1 MTLWIV
7 LSVMI
12 AVAAICVASPFLR
25 RQIRSPDKGDLSIA
39 LARNQINAIE
49 AEVSQG
55 LLAPQDAQA
64 ARTEIERRIIAAT
77 RTPRIAVNDTS
88 NQMRLI
94 SVAVIVGW
102 VVVGSSWLYATLG
115 RPDLPAAP
123 HLPLIAERQMAPSNP
138 TATTGA
144 VLARDAGSAGDVE
157 ASIISLAA
165 RLQDAPDDA
174 GGWQMLGWS
183 YFNTERY
190 AEASSAYARAVT
202 IVDDDPELW
211 SLYGE
216 TLVRAANG
224 LVTTAAQ
231 AAFEA
236 AVALNPDDAR
246 ALFFLGMALEQN
258 GDPVAAVDAWIALL
272 SNARADADW
281 SAGVLKRVS
290 ELATSN
296 DISIDGRLPI
306 AGQSLPPT
314 SPAPSPS
321 QTDLDNAEQ
330 MMPADRQAMIVGMV
344 DQLEAR
350 LKERPDD
357 LDGWLRLMQSQVVLG
372 DQQAAR
378 SAYANASQQFSRSLM
393 DRARIDAL
401 ANKLGLPMK

>member
-12 AVAAICVASPFLR
+12 AAAAIFVASPFLR
-25 RQIRSPDKGDLSIA
+25 RQIRSPDKGDFSIA
-39 LARNQINAIE
+39 LARNQIDAIE
-49 AEVSQG
+49 TEVSQG

-64 ARTEIERRIIAAT
+64 ARTEIERRIITET
-77 RTPRIAVNDTS
+77 RTPRIAVNDAS
-88 NQMRLI
+88 DQMRLI
-94 SVAVIVGW
+94 SVAVVVGW

-123 HLPLIAERQMAPSNP
+123 HFPLIAERQVAPSNP
-138 TATTGA
+138 TATTGP

-157 ASIISLAA
+157 ASIANLAA
-165 RLQDAPDDA
+165 RLHDAPEDA

-190 AEASSAYARAVT
+190 DEASSAYARAVA

-216 TLVRAANG
+216 TLVRAASG

-236 AVALNPDDAR
+236 AIALNPDDAR

>member
-1 MTLWIV
+1 
-7 LSVMI
+7 
-12 AVAAICVASPFLR
+12 
-25 RQIRSPDKGDLSIA
+25 
-39 LARNQINAIE
+39 
-49 AEVSQG
+49 
-55 LLAPQDAQA
+55 
-64 ARTEIERRIIAAT
+64 
-77 RTPRIAVNDTS
+77 
-88 NQMRLI
+88 
-94 SVAVIVGW
+94 
-102 VVVGSSWLYATLG
+102 
-115 RPDLPAAP
+115 
-123 HLPLIAERQMAPSNP
+123 LIAERQVAPSNP
-138 TATTGA
+138 TATTGP

-157 ASIISLAA
+157 ASIANLAA
-165 RLQDAPDDA
+165 RLHDAPEDA

-190 AEASSAYARAVT
+190 DEASSAYARAVA

-216 TLVRAANG
+216 TLVRAASG

-236 AVALNPDDAR
+236 AIALNPDDAR